1 MKEVLM
7 AVNGSLMR
15 GLELNSNLLTVN
27 AEFIKETTT
36 IDQYRLWSI
45 NDKYPAMI
53 RDLDQ
58 GKSISLE
65 LWRLSSDALIKVLE
79 QEPPGLCVGKIELS
93 DKSWVFGVLGEPY
106 ICSDQPEI
114 TEWGGWR
121 RYLNNKFS
129 SNHQTIDPY
138 KL

>member
-58 GKSISLE
+58 GNSISLE

-93 DKSWVFGVLGEPY
+93 DNSWVFGVLGEPY
-106 ICSDQPEI
+106 ICSGQPEI

-129 SNHQTIDPY
+129 SNHPTIDPH